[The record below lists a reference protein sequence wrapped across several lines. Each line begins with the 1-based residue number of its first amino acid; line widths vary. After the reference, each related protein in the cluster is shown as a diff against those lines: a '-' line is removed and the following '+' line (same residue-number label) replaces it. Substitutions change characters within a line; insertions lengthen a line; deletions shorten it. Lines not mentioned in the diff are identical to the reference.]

1 MRPAAAFGRRQIRFF
16 ALTRTVRSPMII
28 IQIKDNE
35 TVDRALKR
43 FKKKFEKTGVMRQLR
58 SRSFFQKPSV
68 TKKKQR
74 EKAVYRLQMQTQET
88 V

>member
-1 MRPAAAFGRRQIRFF
+1 
-16 ALTRTVRSPMII
+16 MII
-28 IQIKDNE
+28 VQIKDNE

-58 SRSFFQKPSV
+58 ARSFYQKPSV

-74 EKAVYRLQMQTQET
+74 EKAVYRQQMQEQEAA
-88 V
+88 

>member
-1 MRPAAAFGRRQIRFF
+1 M
-16 ALTRTVRSPMII
+16 LI

-43 FKKKFEKTGVMRQLR
+43 FKKKFEKTGMMRKLR

-68 TKKKQR
+68 TKKKQY
-74 EKAVYRLQMQTQET
+74 EKAVYRLQKQNEEAAS
-88 V
+88 

>member
-1 MRPAAAFGRRQIRFF
+1 M
-16 ALTRTVRSPMII
+16 LI

-43 FKKKFEKTGVMRQLR
+43 FKKKFEKTGMMRQLR

-74 EKAVYRLQMQTQET
+74 EKAIYRLKLQTQPEAA
-88 V
+88 